1 MTRIDDVHAPTLVR
15 EPSLQSLRSQIL
27 DWLDDPDP
35 EVLGER
41 RRVLVL
47 TLDDL
52 DALDGRRGP
61 AEPPNE
67 ASPPSPSIDEY
78 GLLRRGD
85 RWVSLTPTEER
96 VMRVLLD
103 RAGRVCSR
111 TLLTDAGWPRGPANE
126 RILDTYVRRL
136 RAKVPGFGIE
146 IRTVRRRGFLLDVNG
161 AAVAS

>member
-1 MTRIDDVHAPTLVR
+1 MTRLDDVAAPVLVR
-15 EPSLQSLRSQIL
+15 DPSLHSLRTQIL
-27 DWLDDPDP
+27 DWLDDP
-35 EVLGER
+35 EVELTGDR
-41 RRVLVL
+41 PRVLVL

-52 DALDGRRGP
+52 DAWPGP
-61 AEPPNE
+61 TEP
-67 ASPPSPSIDEY
+67 SVHPSRPLPTIDEH

-103 RAGRVCSR
+103 RVGRVCSR

-136 RAKVPGFGIE
+136 RAKVPEFGLQ
-146 IRTVRRRGFLLDVNG
+146 IRTVRKRGFLLDVDG
-161 AAVAS
+161 AVV

>member
-1 MTRIDDVHAPTLVR
+1 MTRLDDVPAPALAR
-15 EPSLQSLRSQIL
+15 DPSLDSLRSQIL
-27 DWLDDPDP
+27 DWLDQ
-35 EVLGER
+35 
-41 RRVLVL
+41 
-47 TLDDL
+47 L
-52 DALDGRRGP
+52 DAWPDSPESRLDLPRAIP
-61 AEPPNE
+61 T
-67 ASPPSPSIDEY
+67 IDEH

-136 RAKVPGFGIE
+136 RGKIPEFGLE
-146 IRTVRRRGFLLDVNG
+146 IRTVRKRGFLLVEG
-161 AAVAS
+161 AVV